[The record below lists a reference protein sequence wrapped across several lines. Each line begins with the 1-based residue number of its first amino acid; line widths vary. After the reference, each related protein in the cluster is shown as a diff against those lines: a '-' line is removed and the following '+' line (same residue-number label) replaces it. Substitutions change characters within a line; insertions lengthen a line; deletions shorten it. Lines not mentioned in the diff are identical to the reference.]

1 LTDHYLRALYS
12 DQSSF
17 FKPGW
22 VKLSHQAMHDL
33 KFWVSL
39 APHNVGS
46 PIWKPPADVQIFTDA
61 SSYACGAVLLDG
73 SELSIPWVGSEL
85 QLHINLQELLAVMK
99 VFEACPRLK
108 HCVVKLCV
116 DNMCVLHWLSG
127 MKARCAAAQSL
138 LHQLVI
144 LLQARGCVLQPTW
157 IPSSRTLLIPLPGN
171 A

>member
-1 LTDHYLRALYS
+1 
-12 DQSSF
+12 
-17 FKPGW
+17 
-22 VKLSHQAMHDL
+22 MHDL

-99 VFEACPRLK
+99 VFEACPSCSIASSSSVWIT
-108 HCVVKLCV
+108 CVFFTGYL
-116 DNMCVLHWLSG
+116 
-127 MKARCAAAQSL
+127 A
-138 LHQLVI
+138 
-144 LLQARGCVLQPTW
+144 
-157 IPSSRTLLIPLPGN
+157 
-171 A
+171 